1 MDDEERTRRGRES
14 RSRFR
19 GVRQELSEE
28 VDLPEGYGVELA
40 SALGEESGASE
51 RVLLLRRSNDT
62 VAWVFAYDAT
72 RPTSE
77 EVSQRA
83 WDDHRAMESEQ

>member
-1 MDDEERTRRGRES
+1 MDDQECTRRGRDIG
-14 RSRFR
+14 SRFQ
-19 GVRQELSEE
+19 GVRQELPDDA
-28 VDLPEGYGVELA
+28 DLPEGYSVELA